1 MNILMSAVELKR
13 KQALLTLIEQSDNWD
28 KKRYELRDY
37 CLDKCLRE
45 LLGLPEKHL
54 GKPPYQWTGK
64 Y

>member
-1 MNILMSAVELKR
+1 MNILMSEVELRR
-13 KQALLTLIEQSDNWD
+13 KQALLTLIEESEKWNKEQ
-28 KKRYELRDY
+28 YELRDY

-54 GKPPYQWTGK
+54 GKAPCQWTRE